1 MEEPRLIP
9 GGGAVDERGRV
20 IFCNGF
26 DFAQAGI
33 KRLYLLSNHQA
44 GYVRA
49 WHGHKTEAKYV
60 LVTRGAALV
69 CCVPL
74 KDLERLDLPKA
85 NVTTPWRE
93 PKHSSTAYR
102 PTRET
107 VPNPPNVYRFVL
119 SDRQPAVLYIPPGYA
134 NGHMALVT
142 PCDVMHF
149 SMFTIEEAKGDDL
162 RFPARAI
169 PGVWEIT
176 EK

>member
-26 DFAQAGI
+26 DLAQAGI

-69 CCVPL
+69 CCTPL
-74 KDLERLDLPKA
+74 ESFGTLA
-85 NVTTPWRE
+85 G
-93 PKHSSTAYR
+93 SYSTATS
-102 PTRET
+102 P
-107 VPNPPNVYRFVL
+107 PPPNVYRFVL